1 MNARFQPVGPEH
13 VRAARKEDL
22 RLITGQG
29 RFTADVHYEGELH
42 LHVVRSMVPHGR
54 ITRLNLDAVRR
65 APGVVAVYTASDVQ
79 AWGLQAIP
87 NAFAAQGM
95 GGAAQQVNRMPVLAQ
110 DRVMFVGQPIA
121 VVLAETQEQADYALS
136 LVRATYE
143 QEAGVTSFA
152 AAPAPNTIP
161 TATIALR

>member
-1 MNARFQPVGPEH
+1 MNARFTPVAMAQVQP
-13 VRAARKEDL
+13 ARQEDL

-29 RFTADVHYEGELH
+29 RFTADVHYPGELH
-42 LHVVRSMVPHGR
+42 VHVIRSMHAHGR
-54 ITRLNLDAVRR
+54 IARIDVQPVRQ
-65 APGVVAVYTASDVQ
+65 APGVVAVYTAQDVQ

-121 VVLAETQEQADYALS
+121 VVVAQTALAAQDAAELAQKIG
-136 LVRATYE
+136 RAH
-143 QEAGVTSFA
+143 V
-152 AAPAPNTIP
+152 
-161 TATIALR
+161 